1 MDVPFLSKVF
11 IRKLKNV
18 LEHDIFHIN
27 HINALNHRE
36 TFHKRRERLSLLPLC
51 CVIPQNRVITVQ
63 TLRHKIRLHRY
74 MKGVYDTAS
83 ILAYNQNE
91 FAKILC
97 NTFENKDSDTYYEN
111 IFYTMHNNLLRRCAY
126 HQNILRKRNND
137 DGRTLMFLSSH
148 KMSKKSDGRTNFQNA
163 KFLFRKSQVN
173 INNNKNWKHST
184 QMRIMHVC

>member
-36 TFHKRRERLSLLPLC
+36 TFHKRRERERLSLLPLY

-83 ILAYNQNE
+83 ILAYNQRTNLQQ
-91 FAKILC
+91 FYV
-97 NTFENKDSDTYYEN
+97 TY
-111 IFYTMHNNLLRRCAY
+111 LSLR
-126 HQNILRKRNND
+126 ILRIYILKIH
-137 DGRTLMFLSSH
+137 FIQCIIIS
-148 KMSKKSDGRTNFQNA
+148 
-163 KFLFRKSQVN
+163 
-173 INNNKNWKHST
+173 
-184 QMRIMHVC
+184 